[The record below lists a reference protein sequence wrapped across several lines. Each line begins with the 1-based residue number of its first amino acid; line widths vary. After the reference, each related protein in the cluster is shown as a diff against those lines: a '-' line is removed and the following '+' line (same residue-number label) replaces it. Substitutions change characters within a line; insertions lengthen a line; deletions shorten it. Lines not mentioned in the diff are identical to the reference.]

1 MSDNTS
7 TQLQLEIEYYLL
19 NFIDKNYLVNNDY
32 QIVPKNS
39 TDKEINFNDSIRL
52 MHLTKF
58 VYEKDISIIKKFT
71 SVYSSLHSLNASIII
86 KLISDGKK
94 CDIYYGIKK
103 EKDAAKSL
111 KVLKGAIEGNFPG
124 TIFDDNTNEKH
135 QGLTNSEIKNLLN
148 SQFENINEIS
158 TVLGVPSLKNSEDE
172 NFIQGIENLI
182 KGMHG
187 KPFSALFI
195 ADPIS
200 AEENKKAKTFYENIY
215 SDLSCFKEQTF
226 NFGANESEALTKGI
240 TSTIG
245 NTIGTSTSE
254 TNSTATGTTKTD
266 TKSTN
271 PWIGKKIGDTLFGT
285 NSRLKDYG
293 KTVFDLR
300 IPGLTYN
307 GITKIAKKIPKV
319 KKHIEE
325 KPLLDNKQT
334 NTSTAKSHTE
344 TKSSTTSTNESQTNS
359 TSDSKS
365 IAETKG
371 KSSSIQ
377 YTRENKTIANILE
390 NVDLKFEQINKGE
403 NVGLWNV
410 GIYFLSTEPQNSV
423 VAANIYS
430 GIIKGEDSRVEKS
443 TIKTFIKKEGEIE
456 LVSNYLKNYE
466 LPFIQINNSN
476 YGNSLGTIVTSDE
489 LTIQLCPPQKS
500 IIGLDVIEVAA
511 FGNNLK
517 NSNLESVITI
527 GNLFNYEKEYKV
539 NFNLDID
546 KLTGHV
552 FITGSTGSG
561 KSNLTYQILD
571 ELIKKKIKFMV
582 IEPAKGEYKDVFG
595 NRKDVNVFSTN
606 PDYSQLLKINP
617 FSFPS
622 EIHIYEHIDRFIE
635 ILNACWSMEA
645 AMPAFLK
652 EAIELVY
659 QKKGWDLDSSKNLI
673 KENSFPDFSDLLD
686 VLPKLIEESDYGQEI
701 KNNYTGALVT
711 RIRSMTNGLLR
722 PIFTNNEITSEKLFD
737 KNTII
742 DLSRV
747 ASSETK
753 SLLMGIIFMKLQEYR
768 IAKRSGN
775 NSALKHVTIIEEAH
789 NLLKRTNSEQS
800 QGSSNLQGKS
810 VEMISNA
817 VAEMRT
823 YGEGFIL
830 ADQAPGLLDPSAIRN
845 TNTKICL
852 RLPSQEDR
860 ELVGKAMNL
869 NELQINELA
878 KLKTGVGAVY
888 QNDWQEAMLCK
899 FRYFK
904 GKEQN
909 FDYQSISNNLKNANF
924 FVAKQL
930 VSRRL
935 GKELDIE
942 KLSVLSKNPILK
954 EVVFGIK
961 HNSFTE
967 NEIAKK
973 LYELLEIEMIL
984 NIINCNSEVSKHQEW
999 LQLFTN
1005 VLERKWFKFD
1015 TIETLEIKHL
1025 ILKHLANTN
1034 KSIYENIY
1042 VLNYK
1047 KSKIDIQII
1056 NK

>member
-1 MSDNTS
+1 MENIS
-7 TQLQLEIEYYLL
+7 TTIPEEISTYLSNL
-19 NFIDKNYLVNNDY
+19 LSKSYLIKNDY
-32 QIVPKNS
+32 QILPKDS
-39 TDKEINFNDSIRL
+39 KAKEINLNTSIRL
-52 MHLTKF
+52 LHLTKF
-58 VYEKDISIIKKFT
+58 VYENDISIVDKFA
-71 SVYSSLHSLNASIII
+71 SVYSSLHSLESTIII

-94 CDIYYGIKK
+94 CDLYYGIKK
-103 EKDAAKSL
+103 DSDAAKSL
-111 KVLKGAIEGNFPG
+111 KVLKGSIEGNFPG
-124 TIFDDNTNEKH
+124 TTFKNDETLK
-135 QGLTNSEIKNLLN
+135 TPEIEILRNKL
-148 SQFENINEIS
+148 FEEITEIS

-172 NFIQGIENLI
+172 NFIQGIENLV

-200 AEENKKAKTFYENIY
+200 SKENEVAKAIFENIY
-215 SDLSCFKEQTF
+215 TELSSLKEQTF
-226 NFGANESEALTKGI
+226 NIGENESDAFTEGI
-240 TSTIG
+240 TDTIG
-245 NTIGTSTSE
+245 ETIGSSISYTKSKGTNNSKNETVNPHILKSILNTLKGYKSINNTSGSSETESETTSKNNSENKSTSKN
-254 TNSTATGTTKTD
+254 NSASKTT
-266 TKSTN
+266 
-271 PWIGKKIGDTLFGT
+271 
-285 NSRLKDYG
+285 
-293 KTVFDLR
+293 
-300 IPGLTYN
+300 
-307 GITKIAKKIPKV
+307 
-319 KKHIEE
+319 
-325 KPLLDNKQT
+325 
-334 NTSTAKSHTE
+334 
-344 TKSSTTSTNESQTNS
+344 
-359 TSDSKS
+359 
-365 IAETKG
+365 G
-371 KSSSIQ
+371 KSRSFQ
-377 YTRENKTIANILE
+377 FTRESKTISNLLE
-390 NVDLKFEQINKGE
+390 NLDLKFERLNKGE
-403 NVGLWNV
+403 NIGLWNV

-443 TIKTFIKKEGEIE
+443 AIKTFIKKEDEID

-466 LPFIQINNSN
+466 LPFIQINNSD

-489 LTIQLCPPQKS
+489 LTIQLCPAQKS

-517 NSNLESVITI
+517 NSNLDSAIKI

-546 KLTGHV
+546 KLTGHLFV
-552 FITGSTGSG
+552 TGSTGSG

-571 ELIKKKIKFMV
+571 ELLKKKIKFMV

-595 NRKDVNVFSTN
+595 NRNDVNVFSTN
-606 PDYSQLLKINP
+606 SYYSQLLKINP

-659 QKKGWDLDSSKNLI
+659 QKKGWDLDASKNLI
-673 KENSFPDFSDLLD
+673 KENSFPNFSDLLD
-686 VLPKLIEESDYGQEI
+686 VLPKLIEESNYGQEI

-722 PIFTNNEITSEKLFD
+722 PVFTNTEITSEKLFD

-817 VAEMRT
+817 IAEMRT
-823 YGEGFIL
+823 FGQGFIL

-899 FRYFK
+899 FSHFK
-904 GKEQN
+904 DTEQK
-909 FDYQSISNNLKNANF
+909 FDYQSTSENLQNAKIFIS
-924 FVAKQL
+924 KQL
-930 VSRRL
+930 VSKRL

-942 KLSVLSKNPILK
+942 KLSLLSKNPIFK
-954 EVVFGIK
+954 EIVFYVK

-973 LYELLEIEMIL
+973 LYELLEIKMIL
-984 NIINCNSEVSKHQEW
+984 KIINCNIDVEKQEKW

-1005 VLERKWFKFD
+1005 VLEKKWFKFD
-1015 TIETLEIKHL
+1015 SIETLEIKHL
-1025 ILKHLANTN
+1025 VLKHLANIN
-1034 KSIYENIY
+1034 RSVYENIY
-1042 VLNYK
+1042 VFNYK